1 MIIENAIQ
9 FKNFRLMLG
18 FTQKEFAKWLNVNE
32 LTIRRLESGET
43 PIKNSSTVRILLL
56 NLKLLELDIP
66 FPCGEPSSF
75 IKEEFKKLSNKIREY
90 GSLPYSNPKRWN
102 TMSLNT
108 EPDWAPIEVSEQ
120 LRESCKCPVCGK
132 SYFNFIKNELE
143 EYRTG
148 KIYELPHIPNEIIVT
163 CDNEKCE
170 ACDEDFEVKLRVL
183 ILPLE

>member
-1 MIIENAIQ
+1 
-9 FKNFRLMLG
+9 MLG

-56 NLKLLELDIP
+56 NLKLLEFDI
-66 FPCGEPSSF
+66 PCGEPSSF

-90 GSLPYSNPKRWN
+90 GKLPYSNPNRFN

-120 LRESCKCPVCGK
+120 LRESCKCPACGK
-132 SYFNFIKNELE
+132 SYFDFIKDELE

-148 KIYELPHIPNEIIVT
+148 YIYELPHIPNEIIIM
-163 CDNEKCE
+163 CDNEDCE
-170 ACDEDFEVKLRVL
+170 ACDGEFVVKLRVL